1 MKKFLSFLF
10 VCAAGLLFA
19 QDGAPKRVS
28 VEFKS
33 TPEGAQ
39 VFVNGE
45 EKGMTPFVL
54 SDVKPNKPC
63 HVRMELDDY
72 EPYDAIFTPLE
83 VSGNQVSTRLEPV
96 KGLLLLTSEPSGASI
111 TVNGYSHGETPR
123 LITVLETK
131 DLHSVVLRKT
141 GYLDRKLE
149 IKFNGRRPIVQ
160 NVKLLLNSGVAD
172 ITSDPE
178 GAEVILNGISRGVTP
193 VVVSEI
199 PNGRMTL
206 ELKKAGY
213 EKLTREIAINA
224 GDTPNLFYKLN
235 PLPGSLNLT
244 SVPSG
249 ARFYINGEPRG
260 DGPIYLKNL
269 TPGIYTVKAEKEGFD
284 SLTREIT
291 VEKGATV
298 NEEFRLSSNLAKLEI
313 RTRPAGI
320 EVEIDG
326 RVIGRTKGPGDPAM
340 WSESLIVPALK
351 AGEHTVRLKCRG
363 YAEEI
368 RHPVLNISS
377 TTSLKIEMREVFTPD
392 IRITTSTDVI
402 EGILKNTEGAYIT
415 VEGKN
420 KIERPIPKENIRKM
434 ERLDLQ

>member
-10 VCAAGLLFA
+10 VCAAGILFA
-19 QDGAPKRVS
+19 EDVAPKRVS

-39 VFVNGE
+39 VFVDGE

-54 SDVKPNKPC
+54 SDVKPNKSC

-72 EPYDAIFTPLE
+72 EPYDTIFTPLE

-96 KGLLLLTSEPSGASI
+96 KGILLLTSEPSGASI
-111 TVNGYSHGETPR
+111 TVNGYSLGETPR
-123 LITVLETK
+123 LVTVLETK
-131 DLHSVVLRKT
+131 DQHSVVLKKT

-149 IKFNGRRPIVQ
+149 VKFNGRRPIVQ
-160 NVKLLLNSGVAD
+160 NVKLLLNSGVAN

-178 GAEVILNGISRGVTP
+178 GAEVVLNGISRGTTP

-206 ELKKAGY
+206 ELRMDGY
-213 EKLTREIAINA
+213 EKLMREIAINA

-235 PLPGSLNLT
+235 PLPGNLNLS
-244 SVPSG
+244 SVPAG

-260 DGPIYLKNL
+260 NGPISLKNL
-269 TPGIYTVKAEKEGFD
+269 APGTYTVKAEKDDFD
-284 SLTREIT
+284 PVTREIV

-326 RVIGRTKGPGDPAM
+326 RTVGRTKGTGDSAM
-340 WSESLIVPALK
+340 WSESLIVPGLK
-351 AGEHTVRLKCRG
+351 AGEHTVRVKCRG

-368 RHPVLNISS
+368 RYPVLNVSS
-377 TTSLKIEMREVFTPD
+377 TTSLKIQMREVFTPNV
-392 IRITTSTDVI
+392 RIHTSTDVI
-402 EGILKNTEGAYIT
+402 EGILKNTEGSFIT

>member
-1 MKKFLSFLF
+1 MKKILSFFF
-10 VCAAGLLFA
+10 VLTVGFLFA
-19 QDGAPKRVS
+19 NDAAPKRVS
-28 VEFKS
+28 IEFKS
-33 TPEGAQ
+33 TPDGAQ
-39 VFVNGE
+39 VFVDGE

-54 SDVKPNKPC
+54 ADVKPNKSC

-72 EPYDAIFTPLE
+72 EPYDSIFTPLE
-83 VSGNQVSTRLEPV
+83 ISDNQVSARLEPV
-96 KGLLLLTSEPSGASI
+96 KGIILLTSEPSGASI

-131 DLHSVVLRKT
+131 DQHSVVLKKT

-149 IKFNGRRPIVQ
+149 IKFNGRRPIVE
-160 NVKLLLNSGVAD
+160 NVKLLLNSGVAN

-178 GAEVILNGISRGVTP
+178 GAEVVLNGISRGSTP

-206 ELKKAGY
+206 ELKKDGY

-235 PLPGSLNLT
+235 PLPGNLNLS
-244 SVPSG
+244 SVPTG

-260 DGPIYLKNL
+260 DGPVYLKNL
-269 TPGIYTVKAEKEGFD
+269 TPGTYTVKVEKDGFD
-284 SLTREIT
+284 SQTREIV

-298 NEEFRLSSNLAKLEI
+298 NEEFRLMSNLAKLEL

-326 RVIGRTKGPGDPAM
+326 RIVGRTKGSGDSTM
-340 WSESLIVPALK
+340 WSESLIIPNLK
-351 AGEHTVRLKCRG
+351 AGEHTVRVKCRG

-368 RHPVLNISS
+368 RHPVLNVSS
-377 TTSLKIEMREVFTPD
+377 TTSLKIEMREVFTPNV
-392 IRITTSTDVI
+392 RIITSTDVI
-402 EGILKNTEGAYIT
+402 EGILKNTEGSFIT